1 MQTTQNT
8 TTQTTSTQSIASID
22 MFTPARTC
30 ELLDLDE
37 AGVIELVN
45 QGHLPAYNIGGEIR
59 FKVVDVLAATTVI
72 AA

>member
-1 MQTTQNT
+1 MQTNT
-8 TTQTTSTQSIASID
+8 IPTVTSID

-37 AGVIELVN
+37 AAVIDLVN
-45 QGHLPAYNIGGEIR
+45 QGHLPAYNIGGQIR
-59 FKVVDVLAATTVI
+59 FKVVDVRAATTVI